1 MPFEKIKD
9 IPPYQEKTYQ
19 AVYKALQKMENF
31 DFDTYQEIMT
41 KFFKLQKRKRNKKRH
56 IFSLPS
62 LEKDGNFRIKRGDQ
76 IAIVSNDKIATK
88 TFLVDSKLLQ
98 VPFFSKNVIP
108 LKIEDLLNAIKL
120 NENAKAIYQVDIN
133 VDHIK
138 EYINKLVYT
147 LTEASRLTVKATLF
161 KSAFDIDF
169 DQIEQFNGAQ
179 DDEFRSFLQKYIQNK
194 ESILYPYLGSIR
206 DTLNGKAVLLD
217 NSQHTITLQY
227 KADINSYKKEII
239 LNNI

>member
-1 MPFEKIKD
+1 LPFEKIKD
-9 IPPYQEKTYQ
+9 IPPYQEKTYK
-19 AVYKALQKMENF
+19 AVYKVLQNMETF
-31 DFDTYQEIMT
+31 DFNTYQEIMT

-62 LEKDGNFRIKRGDQ
+62 LGQNAKFRIKRGDQ
-76 IAIVSNDKIATK
+76 IAIVGSENIATK
-88 TFLVDSKLLQ
+88 TFLVDGKLVQ
-98 VPFFSKNVIP
+98 IPFFSKNVIP
-108 LKIEDLLNAIKL
+108 LKIADLLNAIKL

-133 VDHIK
+133 IDQIK
-138 EYINKLVYT
+138 EYVNKLVYT
-147 LTEASRLTVKATLF
+147 LTEASRLTVKVTLL
-161 KSAFDIDF
+161 KSAFDVDF
-169 DQIEQFNGAQ
+169 DQIKQFNGAQ

-206 DTLNGKAVLLD
+206 DTLNGKALLLD